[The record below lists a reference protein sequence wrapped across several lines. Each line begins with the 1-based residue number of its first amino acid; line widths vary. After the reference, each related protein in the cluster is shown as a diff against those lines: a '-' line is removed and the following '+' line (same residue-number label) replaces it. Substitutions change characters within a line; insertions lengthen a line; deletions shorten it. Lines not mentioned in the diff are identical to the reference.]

1 MLCYS
6 PFDVEVSEE
15 KLYGIYLIPIA
26 CSMQQIFSKDK
37 STLSDTKLQEALW

>member
-6 PFDVEVSEE
+6 PFDVEVAEK
-15 KLYGIYLIPIA
+15 KLYGIA
-26 CSMQQIFSKDK
+26 CAMQQIFSKDK